1 MMNTWLA
8 RSLTPVP
15 VPAIQPA
22 PLPKPSGFISD
33 VCAGLC
39 RGGQKSLPPKYLYDE
54 LGSILFDAITRLPEY
69 NVWRAERA
77 LLDAHAHEIA
87 AISRAK
93 LVVELGSGSAEKTRP
108 VLEALLARQQRLTYC
123 PVEISESALDGSRR
137 ALDDLASI
145 EIRGIAKDYLA
156 GLEEALRGSPRD
168 EPALVMFLGSSLGNF
183 DPLAGYRFL
192 QTVRRLLA
200 PGDHLLLG
208 ADLDKP
214 ETQLRAAYDDAL
226 GVTAAFN
233 LNLLRRMNRELG
245 ADFELS
251 LFQHQVRIDDA
262 RRNVEMHLESLCDQ
276 TIHFAEGGFV
286 VTLCEGET
294 IHTEN
299 SHKYDLG
306 ELDDLTRGAGFTCVE
321 RWCDEGAAFASA
333 LYTVE

>member
-1 MMNTWLA
+1 MNTWLA

-15 VPAIQPA
+15 TPKRSA
-22 PLPKPSGFISD
+22 PLKPSAFLSD

-39 RGGQKSLPPKYLYDE
+39 RSGQKTLPPKYLYDE

-69 NVWRAERA
+69 AVWRAERR
-77 LLDAHAHEIA
+77 LLEAHASDIA
-87 AISRAK
+87 RISRAN

-108 VLEALLARQQRLTYC
+108 VLKALLSRQQRVTYC
-123 PVEISESALDGSRR
+123 PVEISESALEGSRR
-137 ALDDLASI
+137 ALDDLVAI
-145 EIRGIAKDYLA
+145 DIRCIARDYVA
-156 GLEEALRGSPRD
+156 GLEEALRGKPRN
-168 EPALVMFLGSSLGNF
+168 EPALVLFLGSSLGNF
-183 DPLAGYRFL
+183 DPLSSYRFL
-192 QTVRRLLA
+192 QTIRRLLA

-214 ETQLRAAYDDAL
+214 EAQLRAAYDDAL

-251 LFQHQVRIDDA
+251 LFQHLIRFDDA

-276 TIHFAEGGFV
+276 TIRFAAGGFV
-286 VTLCEGET
+286 VTLCQGET

-299 SHKYDLG
+299 SHKYELG
-306 ELDDLTRGAGFTCVE
+306 ELDDVASGAGFKCVE
-321 RWCDEGAAFASA
+321 RWCEDEAAFASA

>member
-1 MMNTWLA
+1 MNTWLA

-15 VPAIQPA
+15 SSKEA
-22 PLPKPSGFISD
+22 PPPRPSAFVSD

-54 LGSILFDAITRLPEY
+54 LGSILFHAITRLPEY
-69 NVWRAERA
+69 AVWRAERR
-77 LLDAHAHEIA
+77 LRSAHAHEIA
-87 AISRAK
+87 AISRAN

-108 VLEALLARQQRLTYC
+108 VLEALIARGQRVTYC
-123 PVEISESALDGSRR
+123 PIEISESALDASRR
-137 ALDDLASI
+137 ALDDLDAI

-183 DPLAGYRFL
+183 DPLSSYRFL
-192 QTVRRLLA
+192 QTIRRLLA

-214 ETQLRAAYDDAL
+214 EAQLRAAYDDAL

-251 LFQHQVRIDDA
+251 LFQHQVRIDDT
-262 RRNVEMHLESLCDQ
+262 RRNVEMHLESLGDP
-276 TIHFAEGGFV
+276 TILFPEGGLV
-286 VTLCEGET
+286 VTLCDGET

-299 SHKYDLG
+299 SHKYELG
-306 ELDDLTRGAGFTCVE
+306 ELDDLTRGAGFMCVE
-321 RWCDEGAAFASA
+321 RWCDDEAAFASA
-333 LYTVE
+333 LYTVA

>member
-1 MMNTWLA
+1 MNTWLA

-15 VPAIQPA
+15 SAKPAA
-22 PLPKPSGFISD
+22 PQKPSAFISD

-39 RGGQKSLPPKYLYDE
+39 RSGQKTLPPKYLYDE

-69 NVWRAERA
+69 AVWRAERR
-77 LLDAHAHEIA
+77 LLTEHAHDIA
-87 AISRAK
+87 QISRAR

-108 VLEALLARQQRLTYC
+108 VLDALLARGDLMTYC
-123 PVEISESALDGSRR
+123 PIEISQSALESSSR
-137 ALDDLASI
+137 ALGDLDGL
-145 EIRGIAKDYLA
+145 EIRGIAKDYLV

-183 DPLAGYRFL
+183 DPLASYRFL
-192 QTVRRLLA
+192 QTIRRLLA

-214 ETQLRAAYDDAL
+214 EAQLRAAYDDAL

-245 ADFELS
+245 SDFELS
-251 LFQHQVRIDDA
+251 LFQHQVRFDDT

-299 SHKYDLG
+299 SHKYELG

-321 RWCDEGAAFASA
+321 RWCDDEAAFASA
-333 LYTVE
+333 LYTVA